1 MTTTYETQ
9 RRFEMT
15 TTDAE
20 VIEAEVVLG
29 ETGGTVQIGSAE
41 IMTVPGEGEQL
52 RDDLLQRVTTWA
64 IANAQPI
71 HVVATAGEA
80 GDRAEFMVTST
91 GELHVLDVVD
101 QDKESA
107 VDDVTDEGP
116 APRRAYDFG
125 DDEEPSAPP
134 LAEALGEPLIVLV
147 ANVKGES
154 GKTPL
159 AVLLGQ
165 AFGSFRPGDVA
176 VLDLDPTGNLAAR
189 AGTGRSTPTLPN
201 LVEAA
206 EQASEWS
213 DVTRLLAW
221 HPESRMWVVGARDP
235 EGTQQVGA
243 GHLPAGAL
251 TAAVTAL
258 AKGVRVIILDAGN
271 NERDA
276 IFREAAALAD
286 QLVVP
291 VRWDVPTV
299 RDGAGVL
306 LRSLYAT
313 GYQDLATQ
321 AIIVGT
327 YPLLR
332 RPARRQEHRFR
343 AEFQRMGHRITDLP
357 SDSHIDARTG
367 IVWASLRAQT
377 RRAALSLAEQV
388 AAREPGERRN
398 RS

>member
-1 MTTTYETQ
+1 
-9 RRFEMT
+9 MT
-15 TTDAE
+15 TTDEAVMEAE
-20 VIEAEVVLG
+20 VILG
-29 ETGGTVQIGSAE
+29 DAGGTVRIGDAE
-41 IMTVPGEGEQL
+41 PISVPGVGEEL
-52 RDDLLQRVTTWA
+52 RDALLQEVTSWA
-64 IANAQPI
+64 VRNSKPI
-71 HVVATAGEA
+71 HVVAAAADA
-80 GDRAEFMVTST
+80 GDRAEFMVSST
-91 GELHVLDVVD
+91 GELEVIPVALD
-101 QDKESA
+101 
-107 VDDVTDEGP
+107 DDASEEQPDDDAAA

-125 DDEEPSAPP
+125 DDEELHTSP
-134 LAEALGEPLIVLV
+134 LAEPLGEPLIVLV

-165 AFGSFRPGDVA
+165 AFGSLRPGDVA

-201 LVEAA
+201 MVEAA
-206 EQASEWS
+206 EDTADWS
-213 DVTRLLAW
+213 HITRLLAW
-221 HPESRMWVVGARDP
+221 HPESRMWVVAARDP
-235 EGTQQVGA
+235 EGTQQVGV
-243 GHLPAGAL
+243 GHLPPGAL
-251 TAAVTAL
+251 TVAVNAL
-258 AKGVRVIILDAGN
+258 AKGVRVVILDAGN

-332 RPARRQEHRFR
+332 RPGRRQEQRFR
-343 AEFQRMGHRITDLP
+343 AEFQRMGHRIADVP
-357 SDSHIDARTG
+357 SDPHIDERTG
-367 IVWASLRAQT
+367 IVWARLRART
-377 RRAALSLAEQV
+377 RKAALALAQQV
-388 AAREPGERRN
+388 SARQAGERRR